1 MATVLGSLNE
11 AMHRAMERDP
21 RVHLIGED
29 LLDPY
34 GGAFKFSKGLSSRF
48 EGRVWTTPISEAA
61 IVGVS
66 VGMALRGLRP
76 VAEMMFGDFL
86 TLAADQIVNHA
97 AKFRWMFNDQVRVPM
112 VIRAPM
118 GARRGY
124 GPTHS
129 QTLDKHFLGVP
140 GLWVVSPSIFGDPGV
155 LLEQAIAHEDP
166 VLFIESKTCYG
177 RTIESAPQGMRE
189 EVRSADG
196 EPFPTRRY
204 VWADGGSD
212 GLICCYGATAP
223 LVPGGSADTGGRG
236 GPALR
241 LRRLHAAVP
250 DAPRPHSLAARA
262 RSADLPLYG
271 RGQRHG
277 RLERRDARGV
287 RGATRRARAAG
298 NAVRPRRLAARAH
311 RQQPRARIQLDRADR
326 GHRVRSPRPGL
337 TPQQSGPARARAAA

>member
-1 MATVLGSLNE
+1 VSTVLGSLNR

-177 RTIESAPQGMRE
+177 RTLESAPQGMRD

-223 LVPGGSADTGGRG
+223 FVLEAVRTLADAEGLRFDFAVFTQLSPTPFDHIRWLLERGPRICLFTEEGSAMAGWS
-236 GPALR
+236 AEM
-241 LRRLHAAVP
+241 
-250 DAPRPHSLAARA
+250 LAAFEEQRA
-262 RSADLPLYG
+262 GLGQPEMRFARVGSLHEPIGSSRVLESNSIVQTADIVSA
-271 RGQRHG
+271 
-277 RLERRDARGV
+277 A
-287 RGATRRARAAG
+287 
-298 NAVRPRRLAARAH
+298 LA
-311 RQQPRARIQLDRADR
+311 Q
-326 GHRVRSPRPGL
+326 V
-337 TPQQSGPARARAAA
+337 